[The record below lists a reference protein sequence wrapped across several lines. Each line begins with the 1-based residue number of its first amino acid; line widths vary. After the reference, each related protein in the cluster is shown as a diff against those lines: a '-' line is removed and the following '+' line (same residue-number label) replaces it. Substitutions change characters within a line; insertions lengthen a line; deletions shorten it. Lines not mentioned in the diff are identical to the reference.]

1 MHRGL
6 SHGPQPGQAFRP
18 SHLTGP
24 LATLNAIA
32 SFVTGPGIYVLV
44 AVITLT
50 VVVIVT
56 LPTYRW
62 KGRVWLDRTL
72 PPWSIYRMLQG
83 TTFLLNM
90 AVMLN
95 AGIRPY
101 DSLASMI
108 KISPP
113 WLKQRL
119 EAARYGVGLG
129 HNLGVALRSAGH
141 DFPDRQAIQYL
152 CILANREASP
162 ALVKFSRRWQE
173 TSLKQ
178 IELAAGLVKNFALIF
193 IGALMILVL
202 LGAYQAQQ
210 LIQSMNH

>member
-1 MHRGL
+1 
-6 SHGPQPGQAFRP
+6 
-18 SHLTGP
+18 
-24 LATLNAIA
+24 
-32 SFVTGPGIYVLV
+32 
-44 AVITLT
+44 LT

-129 HNLGVALRSAGH
+129 QNLGVALRSAGH

-152 CILANREASP
+152 CILANRGGFSE

>member
-1 MHRGL
+1 
-6 SHGPQPGQAFRP
+6 SDPVTW
-18 SHLTGP
+18 TGP

-129 HNLGVALRSAGH
+129 QNLGVALRSAG
-141 DFPDRQAIQYL
+141 
-152 CILANREASP
+152 
-162 ALVKFSRRWQE
+162 
-173 TSLKQ
+173 
-178 IELAAGLVKNFALIF
+178 
-193 IGALMILVL
+193 
-202 LGAYQAQQ
+202 
-210 LIQSMNH
+210 

>member
-1 MHRGL
+1 
-6 SHGPQPGQAFRP
+6 
-18 SHLTGP
+18 
-24 LATLNAIA
+24 
-32 SFVTGPGIYVLV
+32 
-44 AVITLT
+44 
-50 VVVIVT
+50 
-56 LPTYRW
+56 
-62 KGRVWLDRTL
+62 
-72 PPWSIYRMLQG
+72 
-83 TTFLLNM
+83 
-90 AVMLN
+90 MLN

-119 EAARYGVGLG
+119 KLPATAWVWPEPGCCPSQRRPRFPRPTG
-129 HNLGVALRSAGH
+129 HPVPVHPRQPGRLLRSAGQVQ
-141 DFPDRQAIQYL
+141 PP
-152 CILANREASP
+152 LAGD
-162 ALVKFSRRWQE
+162 
-173 TSLKQ
+173 SLKQ